1 MKLKNLNALITG
13 GSQGLGKTIAE
24 HFLREGANIVL
35 CARSEKDLSATRN
48 ELAKKFPTQ
57 KVAAKTCDVSNEARV
72 NELVAFALRE
82 LGSLDALVL
91 NAGIY
96 GPMGPTESVS
106 LDEWRRALDINL
118 YGVLLPCRA
127 VIPHFKNS
135 FGSSRGD
142 EAQIKNKSEPP
153 RVVSYKKIIV
163 LSGGG
168 ATNPLPNIS
177 AYAASK
183 AAVVRLMETLAEEL
197 KSFHVD
203 VNAIAPG
210 ALATRLVDEV
220 LAAGPE
226 KVGAAFFEKNKGWKE
241 KGAVPL
247 ELGANLAVYLAS
259 AESDG
264 ITGKLISAQWDPWK
278 DLQKHRDELA
288 KSDIYCLRRIVPEDR
303 GQKWQ

>member
-1 MKLKNLNALITG
+1 MKLQNVNALITG
-13 GSQGLGKTIAE
+13 GSQGLGRVIAE
-24 HFLREGANIVL
+24 HFLREGANVVI
-35 CARSEKDLSATRN
+35 CARNKKELSATRD
-48 ELAKKFPTQ
+48 ELARKFPAQ
-57 KVAAKTCDVSNEARV
+57 KVCARTCDVSDEKLV
-72 NELVAFALRE
+72 SGLVAFALRE
-82 LGSLDALVL
+82 LGSLQALVL

-118 YGVLLPCRA
+118 FGVLLPCRA
-127 VIPHFKNS
+127 VIPHFKKT
-135 FGSSRGD
+135 GRG
-142 EAQIKNKSEPP
+142 
-153 RVVSYKKIIV
+153 KIVV

-177 AYAASK
+177 SYAASK
-183 AAVVRLMETLAEEL
+183 AAVVRLAETLAEEL
-197 KSFHVD
+197 KPFHVD

-247 ELGANLAVYLAS
+247 ELGASLAVYLAS
-259 AESDG
+259 AESDR

-288 KSDIYCLRRIVPEDR
+288 KSDVYCLRRIVPEDR
-303 GQKWQ
+303 GKKWN

>member
-24 HFLREGANIVL
+24 HFLREGANVVL
-35 CARSEKDLSATRN
+35 CARGEKDLSATRD
-48 ELAKKFPTQ
+48 ELAKNFPAQ
-57 KVAAKTCDVSNEARV
+57 KVSTKTCDVSNEAQV
-72 NELVAFALRE
+72 SEIIAFALRE

-96 GPMGPTESVS
+96 GPMGLTESVS
-106 LDEWRRALDINL
+106 LDEWRRAIDINL
-118 YGVLLPCRA
+118 FGVLLPCRA
-127 VIPHFKNS
+127 VIPHFKKA
-135 FGSSRGD
+135 GRG
-142 EAQIKNKSEPP
+142 
-153 RVVSYKKIIV
+153 KIVV

-197 KSFHVD
+197 KGFHVD

-226 KVGAAFFEKNKGWKE
+226 KVGAAFFEKNKSWKE

-247 ELGANLAVYLAS
+247 ELGASLAVYLAS

-264 ITGKLISAQWDPWK
+264 ITGKLISAQWDDWAK
-278 DLQKHRDELA
+278 LHEHRDELA
-288 KSDIYCLRRIVPEDR
+288 KSDIYCLRRITAKDR
-303 GQKWQ
+303 GKTWGDI

>member
-13 GSQGLGKTIAE
+13 GSQGLGKAIAG
-24 HFLREGANIVL
+24 HFLREGANVVL
-35 CARSEKDLSATRN
+35 CARGEKELLATRD
-48 ELAKKFPTQ
+48 ELAKQFPSQ
-57 KVAAKTCDVSNEARV
+57 KVFAKTCDVSSETQV

-82 LGSLDALVL
+82 LGSLHALVL

-96 GPMGPTESVS
+96 GPMGATESVS
-106 LDEWRRALDINL
+106 LDEWRRAVDINL

-127 VIPHFKNS
+127 IIPHFKKD
-135 FGSSRGD
+135 GRG
-142 EAQIKNKSEPP
+142 
-153 RVVSYKKIIV
+153 KIIV

-197 KSFHVD
+197 KPFRVD

-226 KVGAAFFEKNKGWKE
+226 KVGAAFYEKNRQWKD
-241 KGAVPL
+241 KGATPL
-247 ELGANLAVYLAS
+247 ELGAKLAVYLAS
-259 AESDG
+259 SPSDG
-264 ITGKLISAQWDPWK
+264 ITGKLISAQWDPWEK
-278 DLQKHRDELA
+278 LHEFKGDLDN
-288 KSDIYCLRRIVPEDR
+288 DIYTLRRIVPKDR
-303 GQKWQ
+303 GKTWGDK

>member
-1 MKLKNLNALITG
+1 MKLQNLNALITG
-13 GSQGLGKTIAE
+13 ASQGLGKVMAE
-24 HFLREGANIVL
+24 HFLREGANVAL
-35 CARSEKDLSATRN
+35 CARTEKDLLATRD
-48 ELAKKFPTQ
+48 ELAKKFPAQ
-57 KVAAKTCDVSNEARV
+57 KVVAKTSDVSDASDV
-72 NELVAFALRE
+72 TALVKFAQGE
-82 LGSLDALVL
+82 LGSIQALVL
-91 NAGIY
+91 NAGVY

-106 LDEWRRALDINL
+106 LEDWRRAIDINL

-127 VIPHFKNS
+127 LIPHFKKAN
-135 FGSSRGD
+135 RG
-142 EAQIKNKSEPP
+142 
-153 RVVSYKKIIV
+153 KIII

-197 KSFHVD
+197 KPNHID

-226 KVGAAFFEKNKGWKE
+226 KVGAAFYEKNKQWKE
-241 KGAVPL
+241 KGATPP
-247 ELGANLAVYLAS
+247 ELGAALAVYLAS

-264 ITGKLISAQWDPWK
+264 ITGKLISAQWDPWEK
-278 DLQKHRDELA
+278 LHEFKADLN
-288 KSDIYCLRRIVPEDR
+288 SDIYALRRIVPKDR
-303 GQKWQ
+303 GKTWGDK

>member
-35 CARSEKDLSATRN
+35 CARSEKELSASRD
-48 ELAKKFPTQ
+48 ELAKKYPVQ
-57 KVAAKTCDVSNEARV
+57 KVSAKTCDVSNEAQV
-72 NELVAFALRE
+72 SEIIAFALRE
-82 LGSLDALVL
+82 LDSLDALVL

-96 GPMGPTESVS
+96 GPMGLTESVS
-106 LDEWRRALDINL
+106 LDEWRRAIDINL
-118 YGVLLPCRA
+118 FGVLLPCRA
-127 VIPHFKNS
+127 VIPHFKKT
-135 FGSSRGD
+135 GRG
-142 EAQIKNKSEPP
+142 
-153 RVVSYKKIIV
+153 KIVV

-226 KVGAAFFEKNKGWKE
+226 KVGAAFFEKNKSWKE
-241 KGAVPL
+241 HGAVPL
-247 ELGANLAVYLAS
+247 ELGASLAVYLAS

-264 ITGKLISAQWDPWK
+264 ITGKLISAQWDDWAK
-278 DLQKHRDELA
+278 LHEHRDELA
-288 KSDIYCLRRIVPEDR
+288 KSDIYCLRRITAKDR
-303 GQKWQ
+303 GKTWGDK